1 MLCLISISSIS
12 AADYSGADTV
22 SILDG
27 GADGSVIGDAASRLD
42 DVSSADESSA
52 IADSESG
59 SIDSASSSDSTLAT
73 DNSSSSTNASSTVA
87 VNKKATKLTASSY
100 TYKYARKTLTLKAKL
115 VNYQGKALSGKKIKF
130 RFNGKNY
137 YAKTGSNGWASVKVK
152 ISSKKNYSYNATY
165 AGSSYYEKAKNTG
178 KLKVN
183 LKIRI
188 FKWGSKGNIKNNAV
202 LYKKGI
208 HGNELSSQA
217 ASIKLINKLANKTN
231 IKGKIYVFPFVAPSM
246 TAQNTRYYNG
256 KNLNSIANQKGTIPN
271 RIIKF
276 AKSKNAVALGDF
288 HCTRPG
294 GTPGKNVA
302 MGTYAPMASSAQLA
316 TYISKK
322 AGVAK
327 IIYSKAALEYPGAL
341 EDHCCI
347 NGITSVTCEVK
358 TPHGTIASGTI
369 GKSYTMMKYFLRYYK
384 VFPS

>member
-1 MLCLISISSIS
+1 MVSLIVVS
-12 AADYSGADTV
+12 AAVVVVVVVVVVVATV
-22 SILDG
+22 
-27 GADGSVIGDAASRLD
+27 VV
-42 DVSSADESSA
+42 VS
-52 IADSESG
+52 
-59 SIDSASSSDSTLAT
+59 
-73 DNSSSSTNASSTVA
+73 
-87 VNKKATKLTASSY
+87 
-100 TYKYARKTLTLKAKL
+100 
-115 VNYQGKALSGKKIKF
+115 
-130 RFNGKNY
+130 
-137 YAKTGSNGWASVKVK
+137 
-152 ISSKKNYSYNATY
+152 
-165 AGSSYYEKAKNTG
+165 
-178 KLKVN
+178 
-183 LKIRI
+183 
-188 FKWGSKGNIKNNAV
+188 
-202 LYKKGI
+202 GI

-327 IIYSKAALEYPGAL
+327 LIYSKAALEYPGAL